1 VTDLYCRD
9 ADHFPTKTGHV
20 VTLVL
25 HWTFPENC
33 AAYFLVYYQT
43 LYDEPDTN
51 VSNSGQF
58 VYLGATHANLYK
70 VCRLNVPALTQRLEF
85 KVQPVHATGLM
96 LPISR
101 LPSIMYSMNK

>member
-1 VTDLYCRD
+1 M
-9 ADHFPTKTGHV
+9 
-20 VTLVL
+20 
-25 HWTFPENC
+25 
-33 AAYFLVYYQT
+33 
-43 LYDEPDTN
+43 YDEPDTN
-51 VSNSGQF
+51 VSNSGHDNSTREAEF
-58 VYLGATHANLYK
+58 VYLGAAHANLYK